1 MKTLVIIFII
11 IAAISSLS
19 SMTYVAVDIIVEK
32 IKKGQPVPVPAPV
45 QVFVPVPQPEPVVEA
60 APIVQVDQIDAE
72 GADELMSDDL
82 AMSNIKRES
91 GGGSGFRGTVNIGE
105 INKCFEAGDVVTLA
119 DLKAKGLVEKKAGRV
134 KILADGT
141 LEKALTIKADS
152 FSIQAIKMI
161 ELTGGTPIILE

>member
-1 MKTLVIIFII
+1 MKILVIIFII
-11 IAAISSLS
+11 IASISSLS
-19 SMTYVAVDIIVEK
+19 SMTYVTVDIIIEK
-32 IKKGQPVPVPAPV
+32 YKKGQPVPAPV
-45 QVFVPVPQPEPVVEA
+45 QVFVPVPQPETIVEET
-60 APIVQVDQIDAE
+60 PIVQVDQIDAE
-72 GADELMSDDL
+72 SADELMSDDL
-82 AMSNIKRES
+82 AMSNVKRES

-161 ELTGGTPIILE
+161 ELTGGTPIVLE